1 MNYFRFCHGTYF
13 GALREQVI
21 RSKKNEDND
30 ASTIEEDDRKLPDTS
45 FPDTFDDDEY
55 AYHPLNFEW

>member
-1 MNYFRFCHGTYF
+1 MNYFRFCNGTYF